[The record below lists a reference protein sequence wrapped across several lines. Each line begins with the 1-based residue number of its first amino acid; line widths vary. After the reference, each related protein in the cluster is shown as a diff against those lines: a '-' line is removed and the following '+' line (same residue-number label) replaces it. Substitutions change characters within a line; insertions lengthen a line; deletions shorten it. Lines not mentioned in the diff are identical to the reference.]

1 MNVILGTSFSLILG
15 VWRLRIRIAIE
26 DTALDC
32 FESATRAAG
41 DA

>member
-1 MNVILGTSFSLILG
+1 MNVILGTTFSLILG

-32 FESATRAAG
+32 FERATRVGG
-41 DA
+41 DS